1 MKLRL
6 LLVVLLVAFA
16 APATFA
22 QTKTIKPASKQQTEQ
37 NTKRRIVYDV
47 SEGDTARHVG
57 LMRQLNNV
65 KRGWPDA
72 QIEVVVHGKAL
83 DLVIAEKS
91 TQSEAIKELQGM
103 NVTFVACENTMRVR
117 KVEKSQLLPGVGTV
131 PMAVGEI
138 VTKQDEGWGYIKF

>member
-37 NTKRRIVYDV
+37 NTQRRIVYDV

-83 DLVIAEKS
+83 DLVIADKS
-91 TQSEAIKELQGM
+91 TQSEAIKELQGL

-117 KVEKSQLLPGVGTV
+117 KVEKNQLLPGVGTV

-138 VTKQDEGWGYIKF
+138 VTKQGEGWGYIKF